1 MLPPAMVLRP
11 IAQAPLALGTVGDEA
26 GDRFATPRMTPPSAL
41 RHGDRRASWALLDGR
56 LVGSA
61 WPSRGARPRM
71 DCHVGQDPIADD
83 GKSGKR
89 TVDSATDPRTIA
101 APAQGAA
108 AHDVAAA
115 GRLAGGFG
123 G

>member
-1 MLPPAMVLRP
+1 MLSPAMIVRP
-11 IAQAPLALGTVGDEA
+11 IAEAPLALGTVGDDAPLAAFRQGEQASA
-26 GDRFATPRMTPPSAL
+26 GRS
-41 RHGDRRASWALLDGR
+41 LDGR

-71 DCHVGQDPIADD
+71 DCRVGQDPIADD
-83 GKSGKR
+83 SKSGKR